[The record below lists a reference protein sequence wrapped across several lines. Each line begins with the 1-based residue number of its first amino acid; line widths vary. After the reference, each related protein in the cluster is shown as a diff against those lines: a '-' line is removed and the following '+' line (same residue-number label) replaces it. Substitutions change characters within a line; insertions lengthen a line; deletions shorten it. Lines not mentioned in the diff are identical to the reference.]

1 MTKSRQVQASE
12 KYLQSPNAIHLSII
26 SMKNST
32 AKTILTILSMNM
44 SSSLSWRLMSSKHR
58 ERLDAKMRSR
68 MVHSKKGLSTTS
80 WTNCRMAVQD
90 RPRHVLPKNEQQEQL
105 KWSIDKLGTV
115 YLWMFLVFL
124 FTKNLKAIFLLL
136 WPTTNDASL
145 ISTELTKN
153 FAFLWI
159 SKRKRW

>member
-44 SSSLSWRLMSSKHR
+44 SSSLSWRLMSSKHK

-80 WTNCRMAVQD
+80 WTNCRMAVQV

-105 KWSIDKLGTV
+105 KWSIDKLGTHCKSINK
-115 YLWMFLVFL
+115 FL
-124 FTKNLKAIFLLL
+124 FIYKKSNSSMYFFYCGRLKV
-136 WPTTNDASL
+136 S
-145 ISTELTKN
+145 
-153 FAFLWI
+153 
-159 SKRKRW
+159 